1 MIRFGSVREI
11 TAVDYVQ
18 EVNKAGEDIFVVL
31 HLYRQVHEGIRQ
43 PWTSRLKELS
53 CNTDDDQFMG
63 QKYDKSKKRGPPKNR
78 KRSMIFSES
87 CSLVRKCVLPKVDDK
102 QHS

>member
-31 HLYRQVHEGIRQ
+31 HLYRQVYEGI
-43 PWTSRLKELS
+43 S
-53 CNTDDDQFMG
+53 CPVILMMTNL
-63 QKYDKSKKRGPPKNR
+63 
-78 KRSMIFSES
+78 
-87 CSLVRKCVLPKVDDK
+87 LV
-102 QHS
+102 